1 MESQDKKKPFGLKR
15 IFNSVKNSISGLII
29 AYKNEQSMTLQLLAS
44 ILLIIVS
51 IICKISR
58 IEWMIVIAI
67 IGLGCTIEL
76 LNTAIENVT
85 DLLTD
90 KFHPLAK
97 AAKDTAS
104 AAEFVLC
111 IISFLITLL
120 IFIPKI
126 KGWL

>member
-15 IFNSVKNSISGLII
+15 IFNSIKNSISGLII
-29 AYKNEQSMTLQLLAS
+29 AYQNEQSMTLQLLAS
-44 ILLIIVS
+44 IFLIIVS

-76 LNTAIENVT
+76 LNTAIENVI

>member
-1 MESQDKKKPFGLKR
+1 
-15 IFNSVKNSISGLII
+15 
-29 AYKNEQSMTLQLLAS
+29 
-44 ILLIIVS
+44 
-51 IICKISR
+51 
-58 IEWMIVIAI
+58 MIVIAI

-76 LNTAIENVT
+76 LNTAIENVI